1 MLSDYAGAI
10 SVSANPCPAGALC
23 LPAALPAR
31 VHADHMGRADYLG
44 PVVNQAARVC
54 DAAAHGGQIALQQG
68 LGMKVLQHWRS
79 QEMQPCAQH
88 RKRFDAAAATDC
100 LQQPAA
106 GTACDIPPSHLV
118 SQVPESGAEVVDMS
132 SSHDAVE
139 VVMQQ
144 LGSFLFKGCAKSMQ
158 MVNFTTQKLAG
169 RKYPAQPPQGK
180 GVRLAQSSGT
190 LEVATVCLPHHVV
203 GLDLCL

>member
-1 MLSDYAGAI
+1 M
-10 SVSANPCPAGALC
+10 PPAC
-23 LPAALPAR
+23 LPAFE
-31 VHADHMGRADYLG
+31 HTDHLGRADYLG

-79 QEMQPCAQH
+79 QEMQPNARH
-88 RKRFDAAAATDC
+88 RTPLDAAAAADC

-106 GTACDIPPSHLV
+106 DTACDTPPSHLV
-118 SQVPESGAEVVDMS
+118 SKVTEAVAEAVDMS

-139 VVMQQ
+139 VVMQH

-158 MVNFTTQKLAG
+158 VVNFTTQKLAG

-190 LEVATVCLPHHVV
+190 FEVATVCLPHHVV